1 LTQGLHAAGVE
12 QSSTISPPLIQEGYA
27 NGTMPD
33 FHMYANS
40 STMGAPYIQGRYT
53 SLLLGV
59 DEAAT
64 LHSTARKLHFGGLPN
79 HENK

>member
-1 LTQGLHAAGVE
+1 MTQGLQPVAIE
-12 QSSTISPPLIQEGYA
+12 QSSTISHPLIQEGYA
-27 NGTMPD
+27 NATMPD
-33 FHMYANS
+33 FHMYGNS
-40 STMGAPYIQGRYT
+40 STMDTPYIQGGYT

-64 LHSTARKLHFGGLPN
+64 MHSTARKLHFSGVSN